1 MVKMLSPLARVA
13 ALGNNCVSSVGG
25 CSSSTRALS
34 DVRRSPSW
42 RALRR
47 AERWSG
53 GVGSGSPVRGK
64 SADTWSSSSVS
75 TRKLG
80 RTGVI
85 SKKPA
90 ARCHERAKLL
100 MLFTPPASP
109 IAPIC
114 CEMEDLRFVSLG
126 LYSCSTTRC
135 SVASTHL
142 RLRNSPG
149 TLDHVPEAAV
159 LSPLGLLSSR
169 SHCTRL
175 PLEPTEPRWTPS
187 YVSHVDGCFPLISM
201 VEVLMHRHAHRQET
215 GRVKGRDKDK
225 LCGVVT

>member
-13 ALGNNCVSSVGG
+13 ALGSNCVSSFGG

-64 SADTWSSSSVS
+64 STEASSSSSSGS

-90 ARCHERAKLL
+90 ARCHDRAKLL

-114 CEMEDLRFVSLG
+114 CEMEDLRLVSLG
-126 LYSCSTTRC
+126 LYNQKVWHLLTAVCATR
-135 SVASTHL
+135 VAPWTRSPRLPCFL
-142 RLRNSPG
+142 RLVFSRGGPTARDWRWSPR
-149 TLDHVPEAAV
+149 
-159 LSPLGLLSSR
+159 SR
-169 SHCTRL
+169 GGRPRTC
-175 PLEPTEPRWTPS
+175 PRWTAA
-187 YVSHVDGCFPLISM
+187 FL
-201 VEVLMHRHAHRQET
+201 
-215 GRVKGRDKDK
+215 
-225 LCGVVT
+225 